1 MFSEAS
7 SEDWIIRKLQDYGW
21 TYNSQ
26 EDLEERNNDVF
37 LLKENL
43 LNSIRKINSVPESL
57 IPDAISKLDELTP
70 SKDGNSKFLDFL
82 KYGINVVDEN
92 RQIHNVR
99 LLDESKIYNN
109 SFIVTNQLN
118 IKGKSNKRPDIV
130 LFVNG
135 LPLVIME
142 NKNPYN
148 MGSIELAYNQIKGY
162 EESVRELFTYLQIA
176 VINNGVKGE
185 LFPLFFNRKGDDI
198 RAKWK
203 TSYPFEPK
211 PENEVETLLNGVFY
225 PDNFVKILTNY
236 LHIRKKGDGNE
247 KIMARYM
254 QFRATEKILKRIE
267 ENMYKPQNES
277 VKTGLIWHWQGSG
290 KTLIMAYTAYQIR
303 KKISDATLLLVV
315 DRKDLDN
322 QAFTR
327 FSDIQGLE
335 LTQSIGSTTELAE
348 LIDYNSGQGK
358 PGIFIVTVQKFS
370 PENFRSIAGDSSLKS
385 GNVICLVD
393 ESHRTQYGLM
403 AATFR
408 KAFPNAFV
416 FGFTGTP
423 IRKKAGGKV
432 RNTFEEFCPPG
443 ELYLDR
449 YSMKDAQDD
458 GFTVPI
464 AYEYN
469 AAIPAVKDQI
479 IKEAIDHDEEV
490 EDLTEPEK
498 ELLNRKIRVIKE
510 LYKTETNVETIARD
524 VASHFKNEVENSNTG
539 LKAMLVAVD
548 REACVMYKRKLDTLL
563 SPEASEIVMTFGYNE
578 SSNLIKEYRDELEK
592 RTGKDVKKACKE
604 FTENFDFSENPK
616 ILIVTDMLLTGFDS
630 SRLWVMY
637 LAKPLFEER
646 LLQAIGRTDRPFTAK
661 DYGYVI
667 DYVYLLETLNKTLK
681 KYEGM
686 SSDAGILGI
695 VISREE
701 IEKDF
706 VQLLDD
712 TYALFGDFDF
722 SGDTH
727 ENLDRLIKILSD
739 SGLSDRF
746 EKNFRKLTAVLNLP
760 RAKVYLMAHMNRYKI
775 LAKAYGVYVNNLKL
789 GDVNEQKVQEAYE
802 RVKKIVSENFF
813 LDVENKGSFTIDRT
827 YLDNLGK
834 TRDYA
839 SALRVLNTW
848 HTDVSNRRFGY
859 PSLLERIVN
868 AYQKLMRAKAVNEDL
883 LIEIKAIKNTIDS
896 IDSAETADGETKTAF
911 KEAIKT
917 ALVDVT
923 DNERNLFCDDLADR
937 KGIKLLL
944 KGERN
949 VRKIDRKEIMKSI
962 RYSAMKVLKPDSVQ
976 EESVIVDNIYKNLRE
991 TFGF

>member
-1 MFSEAS
+1 MVSEAS
-7 SEDWIIRKLQDYGW
+7 NEEWIIRKLQDYGW
-21 TYNSQ
+21 IYNSP

-37 LLKENL
+37 LLRENL
-43 LNSIRKINSVPESL
+43 LSSLRKINPIQESL
-57 IPDAISKLDELTP
+57 ISDAISKLEELTP
-70 SKDGNSKFLDFL
+70 SQEGNAKFLDFL
-82 KYGINVVDEN
+82 KHGVSVVDEN
-92 RQIHNVR
+92 KQIHTVK
-99 LLDESKIYNN
+99 LLDESRIYNN
-109 SFIVTNQLN
+109 SFIVTNQFS
-118 IKGKSNKRPDIV
+118 IKGKSNKRPDVV

-135 LPLVIME
+135 IPLVIME

-148 MGSIELAYNQIKGY
+148 MGTLELAYNQIKGY

-185 LFPLFFNRKGDDI
+185 LFPLFFNKKGEDI

-203 TSYPFEPK
+203 TSYPLEPT
-211 PENEVETLLNGVFY
+211 PENEVEKLLYGALY
-225 PDNFVKILTNY
+225 PDNFIKILTNY
-236 LHIRKKGDGNE
+236 LHIRKKGDRNE

-267 ENMYKPQNES
+267 DNIDRKQDEA

-303 KKISDATLLLVV
+303 KKMPDATLLIVV

-322 QAFTR
+322 QALTR

-335 LTQSIGSTTELAE
+335 LTHSINNTTELAE
-348 LIDYNSGQGK
+348 LIDYNNGQGK
-358 PGIFIVTVQKFS
+358 PGVFIVTVQKFS
-370 PENFRSIAGDSSLKS
+370 PENFKSIAGNSYIK
-385 GNVICLVD
+385 GRNVICLVD

-408 KAFPNAFV
+408 NAFPDSFV

-423 IRKKAGGKV
+423 IRKNTGGKV

-458 GFTVPI
+458 NFTVPI

-469 AAIPAVKDQI
+469 AAIPEVKDQI
-479 IKEAIDHDEEV
+479 IKQALDHDEET
-490 EDLTEPEK
+490 EDLSEPEK

-510 LYKTETNVETIARD
+510 LYKTEANVDTIARD
-524 VASHFKNEVENSNTG
+524 VANHFRNEVEASNTG

-563 SPEASEIVMTFGYNE
+563 SPGASEIVMTFGHNE
-578 SSNLIKEYRDELEK
+578 TSSLIRDYKVELEK

-604 FTENFDFSENPK
+604 FAEDFDYSENPK

-630 SRLWVMY
+630 SKLWVMY

-646 LLQAIGRTDRPFTAK
+646 LLQAIGRTDRPFSTK

-681 KYEGM
+681 KYEGL
-686 SSDAGILGI
+686 SSDSGIRGI

-712 TYALFGDFDF
+712 TYALFGDFNFKND
-722 SGDTH
+722 SH
-727 ENLDRLIKILSD
+727 ENLDRLIKLLSD
-739 SGLSDRF
+739 SNVSEQF
-746 EKNFRKLTAVLNLP
+746 EKNFRKLTAILNLP
-760 RAKVYLMAHMNRYKI
+760 RAKSYLMAHMDRYKA

-789 GDVNEQKVQEAYE
+789 GEVNEQKVQDAYE

-813 LDVENKGSFTIDRT
+813 LDVENRGNFTIDRA
-827 YLDNLGK
+827 YLNNLGK
-834 TRDYA
+834 SKDYA
-839 SALRVLNTW
+839 SALRALNTW
-848 HTDVSNRRFGY
+848 HMDVSNRRFRY

-868 AYQKLMRAKAVNEDL
+868 AYQKLMRSKTVNEEIL
-883 LIEIKAIKNTIDS
+883 AEIKSIKDRMDS
-896 IDSAETADGETKTAF
+896 IDSAESSEGETKTAF
-911 KEAIKT
+911 KEAMKT
-917 ALVDVT
+917 ALGNVEVEKFDS
-923 DNERNLFCDDLADR
+923 FCEDLAGR

-949 VRKIDRKEIMKSI
+949 VRKIDRKEMMRSI
-962 RYSAMKVLKPDSVQ
+962 RYAAMKVLKPNSVKEEDS
-976 EESVIVDNIYKNLRE
+976 IVEGIYKNLRE

>member
-1 MFSEAS
+1 MVSEAS
-7 SEDWIIRKLQDYGW
+7 NEDWIIRKLQDYGW
-21 TYNSQ
+21 TYKSQ

-37 LLKENL
+37 LLKETL
-43 LNSIRKINSVPESL
+43 LESARKINSVPETL
-57 IPDAISKLDELTP
+57 ISDAISKLEELTP
-70 SKDGNSKFLDFL
+70 SKDGNSKFLDYL
-82 KYGINVVDEN
+82 KHGINIVDEN
-92 RQIHNVR
+92 RRIHAIR
-99 LLDESKIYNN
+99 ILDESKIYNN
-109 SFIVTNQLN
+109 SFIVTNQFN

-148 MGSIELAYNQIKGY
+148 MGTLELAYNQIKGY

-176 VINNGVKGE
+176 VVNNGVKGE
-185 LFPLFFNRKGDDI
+185 LFPLFFNQKGEDT

-203 TSYPFEPK
+203 TSYPLEPA
-211 PENEVETLLNGVFY
+211 PENEVETLLYGVFY
-225 PDNFVKILTNY
+225 PENFVKILTNY
-236 LHIRKKGDGNE
+236 LHIRKKGDRNE
-247 KIMARYM
+247 KIMTRYM
-254 QFRATEKILKRIE
+254 QFRATEKILRRIDD
-267 ENMYKPQNES
+267 NLVKSQKES

-303 KKISDATLLLVV
+303 KKFPDATLLLVV

-322 QAFTR
+322 QALTR

-335 LTQSIGSTTELAE
+335 LTQSIGNTTELAE
-348 LIDYNSGQGK
+348 LISYNNGNGK
-358 PGIFIVTVQKFS
+358 PGIFIVTIQKFS
-370 PENFRSIAGDSSLKS
+370 PDNFKSIAGDSSLKS

-403 AATFR
+403 AGTFR
-408 KAFPNAFV
+408 SAFPNAFV

-423 IRKKAGGKV
+423 IRKNAGGKV

-469 AAIPAVKDQI
+469 AAIPAIKDQI
-479 IKEAIDHDEEV
+479 IKEALDHDEEV
-490 EDLTEPEK
+490 EDLTDTEK

-510 LYKTETNVETIARD
+510 LYKTEANVETIARD
-524 VASHFKNEVENSNTG
+524 VASHFQNEVENSNTG

-578 SSNLIKEYRDELEK
+578 SSDLIKEYKEELEK

-604 FTENFDFSENPK
+604 FAENFDFSDNPK

-646 LLQAIGRTDRPFTAK
+646 LLQAIGRTDRPFTTK

-686 SSDAGILGI
+686 SSEAGIRGI

-706 VQLLDD
+706 VKLLDE
-712 TYALFGDFDF
+712 TYAIFGDFDF
-722 SGDTH
+722 SVDTH
-727 ENLDRLIKILSD
+727 ENLDRLIKVLSD
-739 SGLSDRF
+739 SDISDRF
-746 EKNFRKLTAVLNLP
+746 EKNFRKLTAILNLP
-760 RAKVYLMAHMNRYKI
+760 RAKAYLMAHMNRYKV

-813 LDVENKGSFTIDRT
+813 LDVENKGDFTIDRT
-827 YLDNLGK
+827 YLNKLGNTK
-834 TRDYA
+834 DYG
-839 SALRVLNTW
+839 SALRALNTW
-848 HTDVSNRRFGY
+848 HMDVSNRRFRY

-868 AYQKLMRAKAVNEDL
+868 AYQKLMRAKTVNEEIL
-883 LIEIKAIKNTIDS
+883 TEIKSIKDTIDS
-896 IDSAETADGETKTAF
+896 IDSAESAEGETKTAF

-917 ALVDVT
+917 VLDVAG
-923 DNERNLFCDDLADR
+923 DDVFKLFCDDLVDR

-949 VRKIDRKEIMKSI
+949 VRKIDRKEIMKSV
-962 RYSAMKVLKPDSVQ
+962 RYSAIKVLKPASVQ
-976 EESVIVDNIYKNLRE
+976 EENTIVERIYKNLRE

>member
-7 SEDWIIRKLQDYGW
+7 SEDWIIKKLQDYGW

-26 EDLEERNNDVF
+26 EDLEERSNDVP
-37 LLKENL
+37 LLKDSL

-57 IPDAISKLDELTP
+57 LSDAISKLEELTP
-70 SKDGNSKFLDFL
+70 SRDGNSKFLEFL
-82 KYGINVVDEN
+82 KRGINVVDEN
-92 RQIHNVR
+92 RQIHTVR

-109 SFIVTNQLN
+109 SFIVTNQFN

-135 LPLVIME
+135 IPLVIME

-185 LFPLFFNRKGDDI
+185 LFPLFFNQKGEDT

-203 TSYPFEPK
+203 TSYPLEQT
-211 PENEVETLLNGVFY
+211 PENEVETLLYGVFY

-236 LHIRKKGDGNE
+236 LHIRKKGDRNE
-247 KIMARYM
+247 KIMTRYM
-254 QFRATEKILKRIE
+254 QFRATEKILKRIG
-267 ENMYKPQNES
+267 ENLNETPGRS

-290 KTLIMAYTAYQIR
+290 KTLIMAYTTYQIR
-303 KKISDATLLLVV
+303 KKLPDATLLLVV

-322 QAFTR
+322 QALTR

-335 LTQSIGSTTELAE
+335 LTQSIGSTTELAD
-348 LIDYNSGQGK
+348 LIAYNNGQGK

-408 KAFPNAFV
+408 NAFPNAFV

-423 IRKKAGGKV
+423 IKKTAGGKV

-490 EDLTEPEK
+490 EDLTETEK
-498 ELLNRKIRVIKE
+498 ELLNRKIKVIKE
-510 LYKTETNVETIARD
+510 LYKTEANVDTIARD
-524 VASHFKNEVENSNTG
+524 VASHFQNEVENSNRG

-563 SPEASEIVMTFGYNE
+563 SPDASEVIMTFGYNE
-578 SSNLIKEYRDELEK
+578 SSDLIKEYKDELEK
-592 RTGKDVKKACKE
+592 RTGKDAKKACKE
-604 FTENFDFSENPK
+604 FAGNFDFSENPK

-686 SSDAGILGI
+686 SSDAGIRGI

-706 VQLLDD
+706 VQLVDE

-722 SGDTH
+722 SNDSH
-727 ENLDRLIKILSD
+727 ENLDRLIKLLSD
-739 SGLSDRF
+739 SEISDSF
-746 EKNFRKLTAVLNLP
+746 EKNFKKLTAILNLP
-760 RAKVYLMAHMNRYKI
+760 RAKNYLMAHMNRYKV
-775 LAKAYGVYVNNLKL
+775 LAKAYGVYVNNLKM

-813 LDVENKGSFTIDRT
+813 LDVENKGDFTIDRT
-827 YLDNLGK
+827 YLNKLGK
-834 TRDYA
+834 TKDYA
-839 SALRVLNTW
+839 SALRALNTW
-848 HTDVSNRRFGY
+848 HTDVSNRRFRY

-868 AYQKLMRAKAVNEDL
+868 AYQKLMKAKAVNEDIL
-883 LIEIKAIKNTIDS
+883 AEIKSIKDRIDS
-896 IDSAETADGETKTAF
+896 INSTESAEGETKTAF

-917 ALVDVT
+917 ALVDVG
-923 DNERNLFCDDLADR
+923 DDVFNLFCDDLADR

-949 VRKIDRKEIMKSI
+949 VRKIDRKEMMRSI
-962 RYSAMKVLKPDSVQ
+962 RYSTIKVLKPDSVQ
-976 EESVIVDNIYKNLRE
+976 KEDTIVENIYKSLRE